1 MLWRTEKGVELGEG
15 GLRPAPPSV
24 VLLVHR
30 QGLTSVT
37 AALKLLTGY
46 ERLAEIGGHVHG
58 SSPNTA
64 WVPPSTTASGG
75 GPPAPG

>member
-15 GLRPAPPSV
+15 GLRPAPPGV

-37 AALKLLTGY
+37 AALELLASY
-46 ERLAEIGGHVHG
+46 EGLAEIGGLHG
-58 SSPNTA
+58 
-64 WVPPSTTASGG
+64 
-75 GPPAPG
+75 